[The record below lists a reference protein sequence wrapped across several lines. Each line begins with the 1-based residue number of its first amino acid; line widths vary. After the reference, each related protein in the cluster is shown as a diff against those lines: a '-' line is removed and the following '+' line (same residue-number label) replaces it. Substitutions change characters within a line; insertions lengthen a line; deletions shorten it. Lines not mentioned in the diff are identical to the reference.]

1 MFAPPTNARMQ
12 AFPKNFREALMVPGI
27 DPKVDIVFKR
37 LFGTE
42 ANADLLIDLL
52 NAVLAFPPAG
62 VVTAV
67 EILNPFHDKEA
78 LDDKLSILDI
88 KARDA
93 AGRQFNVEM
102 QVLPYAAEDVARGLL
117 RFLELQAPGAMDK
130 ACVTDPPV
138 PDPDPVPDLSPQHE

>member
-1 MFAPPTNARMQ
+1 MQ
-12 AFPKNFREALMVPGI
+12 RFPQNFREAVMVPGI

-52 NAVLAFPPAG
+52 NAVLAFPPPG

-78 LDDKLSILDI
+78 LDD
-88 KARDA
+88 
-93 AGRQFNVEM
+93 
-102 QVLPYAAEDVARGLL
+102 
-117 RFLELQAPGAMDK
+117 
-130 ACVTDPPV
+130 
-138 PDPDPVPDLSPQHE
+138 